1 MKAITEEMHLEK
13 EWYKEA
19 GEQTMDTLNSFINHI
34 MNDYEHD
41 YGTVCH
47 AFAACALATIYAC
60 DKTEQGGITGFQSSM
75 VMWEIVRQLLYP
87 NNKCGL
93 RMINFDDMLYPQC
106 DYKFDKTINSHSFNT
121 LQNEA
126 KKLLEEDSAHPLV
139 MEHWQSIVDG
149 VVPFGYKIKD

>member
-34 MNDYEHD
+34 MNDYKHD
-41 YGTVCH
+41 YGTICH
-47 AFAACALATIYAC
+47 TLSACAVATIYAC
-60 DKTEQGGITGFQSSM
+60 NEQCGITMFQASA
-75 VMWEIVRQLLYP
+75 VMWNIVRQLLYS
-87 NNKCGL
+87 NNRSSLK
-93 RMINFDDMLYPQC
+93 IIDYDDMLYPQY
-106 DYKFDKTINSHSFNT
+106 DDKFDKTIDSYTFNA

-126 KKLLEEDSAHPLV
+126 KKLLEKGSAHPLV
-139 MEHWQSIVDG
+139 IAHWQSIVDG

>member
-19 GEQTMDTLNSFINHI
+19 VEQTMDTLNSFINHI

-41 YGTVCH
+41 YGTACH
-47 AFAACALATIYAC
+47 AFAACALATIHAC
-60 DKTEQGGITGFQSSM
+60 NKAKQGGITMFQASM
-75 VMWEIVRQLLYP
+75 VMWDIVRQLLYP

-93 RMINFDDMLYPQC
+93 RMIDYDDMLYPQY
-106 DYKFDKTINSHSFNT
+106 DFKFDKTINTHVFNT

-126 KKLLEEDSAHPLV
+126 KKLLEKDSAHPV
-139 MEHWQSIVDG
+139 VKAHWQSIVDG

>member
-13 EWYKEA
+13 GWYKEA
-19 GEQTMDTLNSFINHI
+19 EEQTTDTLNSFINHI

-41 YGTVCH
+41 YGTMCH
-47 AFAACALATIYAC
+47 ALSACAVATIYAC
-60 DKTEQGGITGFQSSM
+60 NEQCGITMFQASM
-75 VMWEIVRQLLYP
+75 VMWGIVRQLLYP

-93 RMINFDDMLYPQC
+93 RMIDFDDMLYPQY
-106 DYKFDKTINSHSFNT
+106 DDKFDKTINSYTFNA

-126 KKLLEEDSAHPLV
+126 KELLEKGSAHPLV
-139 MEHWQSIVDG
+139 TAHWQSIVDG

>member
-19 GEQTMDTLNSFINHI
+19 GEQTTDTLNSFINYI
-34 MNDYEHD
+34 MNDYGHD

-47 AFAACALATIYAC
+47 AFAACALATIHAC
-60 DKTEQGGITGFQSSM
+60 NKAEQGGITMFQASA
-75 VMWEIVRQLLYP
+75 VMWDIVGQLLYP

-93 RMINFDDMLYPQC
+93 RMIDYDDMLYPQY
-106 DYKFDKTINSHSFNT
+106 DDKFDKTIDSYTFNA

-126 KKLLEEDSAHPLV
+126 KELLEKDSAHPHV
-139 MEHWQSIVDG
+139 IAHWQSIVDG

>member
-1 MKAITEEMHLEK
+1 MKMITEGMHLEK

-19 GEQTMDTLNSFINHI
+19 GEQTMDTLNSFISHI

-60 DKTEQGGITGFQSSM
+60 DKTEQGGITAFQSSM
-75 VMWEIVRQLLYP
+75 VMWKIVRQLLYP

-126 KKLLEEDSAHPLV
+126 KKLLEKDSAHPHV
-139 MEHWQSIVDG
+139 IAHWQSIVDG
-149 VVPFGYKIKD
+149 AVPFGYKIKD

>member
-1 MKAITEEMHLEK
+1 MKVITEGMHLEK

-19 GEQTMDTLNSFINHI
+19 GEQTMDTLNGFINHI

-47 AFAACALATIYAC
+47 AFAACALATIHAC
-60 DKTEQGGITGFQSSM
+60 NETEQGGITGFQSSM

-126 KKLLEEDSAHPLV
+126 KKLLEKDSAHPLV

>member
-19 GEQTMDTLNSFINHI
+19 KEQTTDTLNDFINHI

-47 AFAACALATIYAC
+47 AFAACALATIHAC
-60 DKTEQGGITGFQSSM
+60 NRTEQGGITMFQASM
-75 VMWEIVRQLLYP
+75 VMWKIVRQLLYP

-93 RMINFDDMLYPQC
+93 RMIDYDNMLYPQY
-106 DYKFDKTINSHSFNT
+106 DYKFDKTIDSHTFNT

-126 KKLLEEDSAHPLV
+126 KKLLEEGSAHPLV
-139 MEHWQSIVDG
+139 IAHWQSIVDG